1 MLPSKV
7 VLVRDSDVYYCMIP
21 ETRFV
26 TFRAALVRSV
36 RRAIRSTNMLLA
48 SGSGIDGGNTGLRKG
63 WRASQPCL
71 KHGTLWTLH
80 RLVKNMYD
88 VMERPAA
95 LVGSSPSIG
104 LRVGGRLPSQGP
116 HQRRKKTTALQLLE
130 LD

>member
-48 SGSGIDGGNTGLRKG
+48 SASGIDGGNTGLRKG

-104 LRVGGRLPSQGP
+104 LRAGGWLPSQGS
-116 HQRRKKTTALQLLE
+116 HQRRKQTTAIQLFE